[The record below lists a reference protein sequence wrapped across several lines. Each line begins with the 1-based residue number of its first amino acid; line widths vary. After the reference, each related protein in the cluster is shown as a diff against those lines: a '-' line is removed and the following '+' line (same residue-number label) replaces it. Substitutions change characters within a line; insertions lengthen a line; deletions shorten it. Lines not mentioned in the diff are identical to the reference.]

1 MDPDVKAINK
11 DALPLIT
18 KAVELFVGYLARK
31 AAYTVSLRGV
41 KQIKETDV
49 IQTIHMHDSLEF
61 LRIDFPRKAAPPKP
75 AAAPKLR
82 ITAPPSSFA
91 SIGSGVT
98 SNSGNNSG
106 AGGVGTKSKA
116 GRPSGASK
124 VSAPVAAG
132 KGIDKFFG
140 GGKRAAESAE
150 LTEGKRERESE
161 DDEDEVVVDEDAEA
175 DATKDI
181 EDDEEELQGAVLDA
195 EDGIEDVGNEDEG
208 A

>member
-91 SIGSGVT
+91 SIGSGAS
-98 SNSGNNSG
+98 SNSGSS
-106 AGGVGTKSKA
+106 GVGTKAKA

-124 VSAPVAAG
+124 ALAPVVAG

-150 LTEGKRERESE
+150 LTEGKRERDSE
-161 DDEDEVVVDEDAEA
+161 DDTEDVVADDDVEAEA
-175 DATKDI
+175 TEDI
-181 EDDEEELQGAVLDA
+181 ENEDKELQVALLDA
-195 EDGIEDVGNEDEG
+195 EDDVADVANEDEE

>member
-1 MDPDVKAINK
+1 
-11 DALPLIT
+11 
-18 KAVELFVGYLARK
+18 
-31 AAYTVSLRGV
+31 VSLRGV

-82 ITAPPSSFA
+82 ISAPPSSFA
-91 SIGSGVT
+91 SIGSGAT
-98 SNSGNNSG
+98 SNSV
-106 AGGVGTKSKA
+106 AVKSKA

-124 VSAPVAAG
+124 APAPVAAG

-161 DDEDEVVVDEDAEA
+161 DDADEVVVDEDADEA
-175 DATKDI
+175 DAT
-181 EDDEEELQGAVLDA
+181 ENNEVEELQEALLDA
-195 EDGIEDVGNEDEG
+195 EDGIEDVSNEDEE

>member
-75 AAAPKLR
+75 TAAPKLR

-91 SIGSGVT
+91 SIGSGAS
-98 SNSGNNSG
+98 SNSGASS
-106 AGGVGTKSKA
+106 VGTKTKA

-124 VSAPVAAG
+124 APAPVAAG

-161 DDEDEVVVDEDAEA
+161 DDAEDVVADDDVEAEA
-175 DATKDI
+175 TEDI
-181 EDDEEELQGAVLDA
+181 ENEDEELQGALLDA
-195 EDGIEDVGNEDEG
+195 EDDVADVANEDEE

>member
-91 SIGSGVT
+91 SIGSGA
-98 SNSGNNSG
+98 SGNSSG

-124 VSAPVAAG
+124 VPAPVAAG

-161 DDEDEVVVDEDAEA
+161 DDVDEVVVDEDADEA
-175 DATKDI
+175 DATENI
-181 EDDEEELQGAVLDA
+181 ENDEEELQGAVLDA
-195 EDGIEDVGNEDEG
+195 EDGIEDVSNEDEG